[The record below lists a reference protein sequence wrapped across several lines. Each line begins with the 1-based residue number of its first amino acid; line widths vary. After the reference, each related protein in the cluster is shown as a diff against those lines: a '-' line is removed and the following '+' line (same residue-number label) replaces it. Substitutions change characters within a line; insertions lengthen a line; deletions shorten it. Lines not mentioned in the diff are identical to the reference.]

1 MKSWRILIYN
11 LWWGMSPCYL
21 SWVFTPDQFR
31 YHLQCNVYENAS
43 DSLKKASSAF
53 WKRNT
58 LLSVLRLSHQPPV
71 HVQGWLRLN
80 NQILVTSQIVIQTFT
95 KMGKCPK
102 SANNQ
107 NSLKSWTPLFVILL
121 DYYHFLLCT
130 KSNYR
135 VSQKRLALGM

>member
-1 MKSWRILIYN
+1 MLCCILKYTEYTLEEPGWCRDMCDN
-11 LWWGMSPCYL
+11 
-21 SWVFTPDQFR
+21 VFYIIIITPQP
-31 YHLQCNVYENAS
+31 LLAEPETWT
-43 DSLKKASSAF
+43 SSQLPPAHAQG
-53 WKRNT
+53 W
-58 LLSVLRLSHQPPV
+58 SRLS
-71 HVQGWLRLN
+71 

-107 NSLKSWTPLFVILL
+107 NSLKSWTPLLVILL